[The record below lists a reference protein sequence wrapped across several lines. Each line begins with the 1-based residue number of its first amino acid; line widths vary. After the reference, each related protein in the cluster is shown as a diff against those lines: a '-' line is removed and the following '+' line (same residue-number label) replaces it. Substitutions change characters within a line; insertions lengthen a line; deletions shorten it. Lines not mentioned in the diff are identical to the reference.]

1 MNNEV
6 DVPKNFEL
14 ADFETPCSNE
24 VIRPMVWSVQKYEVA
39 QMLALHGKSKS
50 EVSMLTHVPI
60 STINVWCKHPDF
72 IEYTK
77 SLIEQAAA
85 TMKND
90 NISLLKKIVAA
101 RVEQAEISGDYSKLS
116 NKDTLDIIKELN
128 VITED
133 DTKKEES
140 NYTKLLER
148 LVLGAMP
155 KNKTLGD
162 SSE

>member
-1 MNNEV
+1 MTSEV
-6 DVPKNFEL
+6 DFPKDFEL

-24 VIRPMVWSVQKYEVA
+24 VIKPIVWSVQKYKVA

-50 EVSMLTHVPI
+50 EISKETLVPLATI
-60 STINVWCKHPDF
+60 SAWAKHPDF
-72 IEYTK
+72 IEYVK
-77 SLIEQAAA
+77 SLIEQAAS

-90 NISLLKKIVAA
+90 NISILKKIVAA
-101 RVEQAEISGDYSKLS
+101 RVEQAELSGDYSKLS

-140 NYTKLLER
+140 NYTKLLEK
-148 LVLGAMP
+148 LVLGSME
-155 KNKTLGD
+155 KNSIVGG
-162 SSE
+162 E